1 LRRDRRKTVE
11 QLRFEWVGPTEAREP
26 NEVVLDPET
35 TKAAIALMASALV
48 AVVRAAEEPDDER

>member
-1 LRRDRRKTVE
+1 VE
-11 QLRFEWVGPTEAREP
+11 QLRLEWVGPTEAREP

-48 AVVRAAEEPDDER
+48 AVVRAAQEADDER